1 MYEQRLDVKDFIQT
15 MLHVLMLLVANALT
29 AFLIRVA
36 SLRTAL
42 VQVSIN
48 LCLLKQLSITAHP
61 LSNTVG
67 LAEVGYGKA
76 VNSTHEFP

>member
-1 MYEQRLDVKDFIQT
+1 MYEQRLDGKDFIQT

-48 LCLLKQLSITAHP
+48 LCLQTAQYNCTSSLEH
-61 LSNTVG
+61 SWIG
-67 LAEVGYGKA
+67 
-76 VNSTHEFP
+76 